1 MARRTLLALTAA
13 AAVVAPLAAYAAT
26 TGSTQLSALELAQQ
40 TAQRLGTTLAPDDTP
55 LSSSN
60 VELLTT
66 IPGTYAGM
74 RIVGDRAFATGW
86 DGVTAFDIT
95 DPAQPV
101 PTAVLPLPHFENED
115 VDSDGKIV
123 LVSNDREKSS
133 MGGVLYV
140 IDASTPNV
148 LKPLAVLSLSDLGS
162 DLRGPGHIANCVGGT
177 DGCKWAWITGGRKIW
192 VVDLRDP
199 ANPKLV
205 RGFDTPAS
213 TGSTDFGGR
222 GKKYAG
228 ATHDV
233 ERDAQGRLWV
243 TGSGGMAAY
252 DVSRDPAHPRML
264 AYTGK
269 GGIAE
274 NTNQFIL
281 HNSIHPDAASY
292 KPHGGARRDGDVV
305 LVTEENYTDTNTDDA
320 EPVPGMC
327 NEQGKFETWDVR
339 NYSKGRTPAVIDKWT
354 SEVSSAPFLTGNHA
368 PATVFCSSHW
378 FTERNGLVAN
388 GWYEQGTRFLDVR
401 DPANVRQ
408 VGYWAAPNA
417 VTWGAY
423 WVTDS
428 IVYTADVG
436 RGLDVLRITR
446 PKAGSEAPTVVAPI
460 RQSWLGVTP
469 NRTSELMRESHRW
482 HFACAKPA
490 FGRLG

>member
-1 MARRTLLALTAA
+1 
-13 AAVVAPLAAYAAT
+13 
-26 TGSTQLSALELAQQ
+26 
-40 TAQRLGTTLAPDDTP
+40 
-55 LSSSN
+55 
-60 VELLTT
+60 
-66 IPGTYAGM
+66 
-74 RIVGDRAFATGW
+74 
-86 DGVTAFDIT
+86 
-95 DPAQPV
+95 
-101 PTAVLPLPHFENED
+101 
-115 VDSDGKIV
+115 
-123 LVSNDREKSS
+123 
-133 MGGVLYV
+133 
-140 IDASTPNV
+140 
-148 LKPLAVLSLSDLGS
+148 
-162 DLRGPGHIANCVGGT
+162 
-177 DGCKWAWITGGRKIW
+177 
-192 VVDLRDP
+192 
-199 ANPKLV
+199 
-205 RGFDTPAS
+205 
-213 TGSTDFGGR
+213 
-222 GKKYAG
+222 
-228 ATHDV
+228 
-233 ERDAQGRLWV
+233 
-243 TGSGGMAAY
+243 
-252 DVSRDPAHPRML
+252 
-264 AYTGK
+264 
-269 GGIAE
+269 
-274 NTNQFIL
+274 
-281 HNSIHPDAASY
+281 
-292 KPHGGARRDGDVV
+292 
-305 LVTEENYTDTNTDDA
+305 VTEENYTDTNTDDA

-378 FTERNGLVAN
+378 FTERNGLVAD

-401 DPANVRQ
+401 DPAHVRQ